1 MKVILQQDVPNLGQI
16 GDVVRVKDGY
26 GRNFLVPRGL
36 AVIADDRNVRQL
48 QHLKR
53 VADAKAATLRTE
65 AEALA
70 ARLSQTAVTIRREA
84 GEDDKLFG
92 AVTNRD
98 IAAALEAEGITVDR
112 RQIELDEPI
121 KSICVATVNIKVA
134 RDVRGTVKVY
144 VIKK

>member
-1 MKVILQQDVPNLGQI
+1 M
-16 GDVVRVKDGY
+16 
-26 GRNFLVPRGL
+26 
-36 AVIADDRNVRQL
+36 IADDRNVRQL

-121 KSICVATVNIKVA
+121 KSICVATVDIKVA

>member
-1 MKVILQQDVPNLGQI
+1 MKVILQQDVPHLGQI

-26 GRNFLVPRGL
+26 GRNYLVPRGL

-53 VADAKAATLRTE
+53 VADAKAAKLRTE

-112 RQIELDEPI
+112 RQIQLDEPI
-121 KSICVATVNIKVA
+121 KSICVATVDVKVA
-134 RDVRGTVKVY
+134 RDVLGTVKVY

>member
-1 MKVILQQDVPNLGQI
+1 MKVILQQDVPHLGQI

-26 GRNFLVPRGL
+26 GRNYLVPRGL

-53 VADAKAATLRTE
+53 VADAKAAKLRTE

-112 RQIELDEPI
+112 RQIQLDEPI
-121 KSICVATVNIKVA
+121 KSICVATVDVKVA
-134 RDVRGTVKVY
+134 RDVLGSVKVY

>member
-121 KSICVATVNIKVA
+121 KSICVATVDIKVA

>member
-1 MKVILQQDVPNLGQI
+1 MKVILQQDVPHLGQI

-53 VADAKAATLRTE
+53 VADAKAAMLRTE

-121 KSICVATVNIKVA
+121 KSICVATVDIKVA
-134 RDVRGTVKVY
+134 RDVRGSVKVY

>member
-1 MKVILQQDVPNLGQI
+1 MVARGFHEILG
-16 GDVVRVKDGY
+16 GDPFIEI
-26 GRNFLVPRGL
+26 NCTAMPAELVEGELFGHERGSFS
-36 AVIADDRNVRQL
+36 
-48 QHLKR
+48 
-53 VADAKAATLRTE
+53 DAKAAKLRTE

-112 RQIELDEPI
+112 RQIQLDEPI
-121 KSICVATVNIKVA
+121 KSICVATVDVKVA
-134 RDVRGTVKVY
+134 RDVLGTVKVY

>member
-1 MKVILQQDVPNLGQI
+1 MKVILQQDVPHLGQI

-121 KSICVATVNIKVA
+121 KSICVATVDIKVA
-134 RDVRGTVKVY
+134 RDVRGSVKVY